1 MNTIAGKDLLI
12 LFKKLLVTL
21 ALYLIPVLTVCAIL
35 LVAKKI
41 QDKPPTATTPKEQ
54 LQIVD
59 N

>member
-1 MNTIAGKDLLI
+1 MHTIAGKDFII

-21 ALYLIPVLTVCAIL
+21 ALYLIPVLTVCAVL
-35 LVAKKI
+35 LIAKKFH
-41 QDKPPTATTPKEQ
+41 DKPPAATTPKEQ